1 MNILQEWLAESTV
14 FDTYFHF
21 FLHIFSKLARIIFKK
36 SHKGLD
42 LFAGF
47 DIIFTDEN

>member
-21 FLHIFSKLARIIFKK
+21 FAYFFK
-36 SHKGLD
+36 
-42 LFAGF
+42 AGQDYF
-47 DIIFTDEN
+47 QKIAQRA